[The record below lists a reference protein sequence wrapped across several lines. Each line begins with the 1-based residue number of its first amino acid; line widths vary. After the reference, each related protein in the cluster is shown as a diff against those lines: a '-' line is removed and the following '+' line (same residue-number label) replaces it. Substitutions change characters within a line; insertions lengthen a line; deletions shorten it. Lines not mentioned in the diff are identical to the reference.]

1 LLHAEQHTKVDA
13 EIYAKRLALLML
25 NAMLRDMT
33 NTTEPVRCERCHR
46 PLTSPASRARGK
58 GDRCAAIEA
67 AFDGLSDKQRDK
79 ARQLIIDGGVTR
91 TSRKGI
97 ALVPSDETGGHY
109 ITSVTGHCT
118 CAYGVRRK
126 TAMAKTC
133 YHVAVVVLEFTP
145 RVRATASLFV
155 LAA

>member
-1 LLHAEQHTKVDA
+1 
-13 EIYAKRLALLML
+13 MS
-25 NAMLRDMT
+25 
-33 NTTEPVRCERCHR
+33 NTTEQATKCRRCHR
-46 PLTSPASRARGK
+46 VLRSATSCVLGIGP
-58 GDRCAAIEA
+58 RCAAIEA
-67 AFDGLSDKQRDK
+67 AFDGLSDKQADK

-97 ALVPSDETGGHY
+97 ARVPSDETGEHY

-118 CAYGVRRK
+118 CACGIRRK
-126 TAMAKTC
+126 SATAKTC

-145 RVRATASLFV
+145 RRPARAARFI

>member
-1 LLHAEQHTKVDA
+1 MDTDKPT
-13 EIYAKRLALLML
+13 AK
-25 NAMLRDMT
+25 
-33 NTTEPVRCERCHR
+33 CGRCHR
-46 PLTSPASRARGK
+46 PLRSPASIARGT

-67 AFDGLSDKQRDK
+67 AFAGLSDKQADK
-79 ARQLIIDGGVTR
+79 ARQLMVDGGVTR

-97 ALVPSDETGGHY
+97 ARVPSDETGEHY

-118 CAYGVRRK
+118 CACGIRRK
-126 TAMAKTC
+126 SATAKTC

-145 RVRATASLFV
+145 RRPARAARFI